1 MNKKKIIIITSTIA
15 LLLIIILFI
24 NLSKNPQK
32 EIIKY
37 LKSIEFVNKDTT
49 NLYTKQISN
58 NTLEQHNNNI
68 KNNIASEYEALYFN
82 TDTYE
87 LTKNKTAYKDEIT
100 KDFTPTYNYT
110 NNNLNYIYRIN
121 YNNTIVIME
130 SSIFS

>member
-68 KNNIASEYEALYFN
+68 KNNIASEYEAPG
-82 TDTYE
+82 E
-87 LTKNKTAYKDEIT
+87 W
-100 KDFTPTYNYT
+100 
-110 NNNLNYIYRIN
+110 YRC
-121 YNNTIVIME
+121 
-130 SSIFS
+130 